1 MAKYWEDDDNNIVT
15 IFNRTKIR
23 PVIDTQTLPDQ
34 GELPTTVYFVLPD
47 GTEFPANTSGEIIVG
62 RQSREDDPP
71 VTIDLEHYD
80 GHSLGVSRHH
90 CMMKAFKGY
99 LILVDL
105 DSINSTFINGKRAQP
120 LKRYAL
126 VDGDTIT
133 VGRLTLELRYQRR
146 NRH

>member
-1 MAKYWEDDDNNIVT
+1 MAKYWNDDKNNIVT

-23 PVIDTQTLPDQ
+23 PAIDTSTRPAEGDLPK
-34 GELPTTVYFVLPD
+34 TVYFVLP
-47 GTEFPANTSGEIIVG
+47 SGEECPADTGNEIIIG

-71 VTIDLEHYD
+71 VTVDLEGFD
-80 GHSLGVSRHH
+80 GHSLGISRHH
-90 CMMKAFKGY
+90 CMMKSFKGY

-105 DSINSTFINGKRAQP
+105 DSINGTFINGKRAMP

-133 VGRLTLELRYQRR
+133 VGRLTLELRYRKR
-146 NRH
+146 NRR